1 MSSRI
6 LVLGAAGR
14 LGYVA
19 AESFRD
25 AGWNVVSQVRPGTA
39 KQAPPRTRVV
49 EIDALDHAAIGE
61 AAHGADVVLHALN
74 PTYPL
79 WCTQALPLAFSALTA
94 AEQSGAT
101 LIFPGNLYNF
111 GSPMPPAIDETTPMR
126 PTSHKGRIRVAIE
139 DRLQEAAEE
148 RGLRVIVVRAGDFF
162 GSGIGSWLD
171 LVITRDITRLRLTYP
186 GPLDVVHEWTYLPN
200 FASTLV
206 QLAGMRAQFGG
217 FETFCFPGHA
227 APGREFTTAI
237 AKVVQNRLQ
246 VKKMGWWL
254 IKGLAPFV
262 PLCRELAEIA
272 YLWNEPHRIGGDK
285 LRAAIGDV
293 PHTPLDAAVARAIQN
308 LAVNA

>member
-6 LVLGAAGR
+6 LILGAAGR
-14 LGYVA
+14 LGYAA

-25 AGWNVVSQVRPGTA
+25 AGWSVVSQVRPGAA
-39 KQAPPRTRVV
+39 KLAPPRTRVM
-49 EIDALDHAAIGE
+49 EIDAIDAAAVSD
-61 AAHGADVVLHALN
+61 AARDSDVVLHALN
-74 PTYPL
+74 PALQL
-79 WCTQALPLAFSALTA
+79 WRTQALPLAYAALTA
-94 AEQSGAT
+94 AESAGAT
-101 LIFPGNLYNF
+101 LMFPGNLYNY
-111 GSPMPPAIDETTPMR
+111 GSVLPPVIDETTPMR

-148 RGLRVIVVRAGDFF
+148 RGLRVIIVRAGDFF

-171 LVITRDITRLRLTYP
+171 LVIAKDITRLRLTYP
-186 GPLDVVHEWTYLPN
+186 GPLDVVHEWAYVPN
-200 FASTLV
+200 LAATLV
-206 QLAGMRAQFGG
+206 RIANMRAQFGA

-227 APGREFTTAI
+227 VTGREFTQAI

-246 VKKMGWWL
+246 VKRMGWWL
-254 IKGLAPFV
+254 IKSLAPFV

-272 YLWNEPHRIGGDK
+272 YLWSEPHRINGDK